1 MRTDWFQ
8 TSRSLFFSIILHI
21 ILGGILIFSFKFSAK
36 PTPVHK
42 PVTNI
47 VQATSVDKKQ
57 VELELKRLKDKE
69 EAKKAEEKKRQKKLE
84 KKAEEAKKKRIA
96 EEKKLKKLKKKKKEE
111 KKKRIAEEKKL
122 KKLKKKKKEE
132 KKKRIAEE
140 KKLKKLK
147 KEKKELEKKQKLERE
162 KKRKEAERKRKEEEK
177 LKAEEAERKRKEEE
191 KKLKEKALQEELEA
205 EQSEHDQSEISK
217 FTNLIINA
225 IENRFNCSPLF
236 KGISNKILIR
246 MGESGKVIESTIIE
260 SSGNELFDQR
270 AEKAVYS
277 ASPLPVPTDSKLFN
291 EMRKIRITFE
301 PVCER

>member
-122 KKLKKKKKEE
+122 KKLKK
-132 KKKRIAEE
+132 
-140 KKLKKLK
+140 
-147 KEKKELEKKQKLERE
+147 EKKELEKKK
-162 KKRKEAERKRKEEEK
+162 KEAERKRKEEEK

-301 PVCER
+301 PLCER

>member
-122 KKLKKKKKEE
+122 KKLKK
-132 KKKRIAEE
+132 
-140 KKLKKLK
+140 
-147 KEKKELEKKQKLERE
+147 EKKELEKKQKLERE
-162 KKRKEAERKRKEEEK
+162 KKKKEAERKRKEEEK

-225 IENRFNCSPLF
+225 IENRFNCSTLF

-246 MGESGKVIESTIIE
+246 MSESGKVIESTIIE

>member
-21 ILGGILIFSFKFSAK
+21 ILGGILIYSFKFSAK

-122 KKLKKKKKEE
+122 KKLE
-132 KKKRIAEE
+132 
-140 KKLKKLK
+140 

-225 IENRFNCSPLF
+225 IENRFNCSTLF

>member
-122 KKLKKKKKEE
+122 KKLKK
-132 KKKRIAEE
+132 
-140 KKLKKLK
+140 
-147 KEKKELEKKQKLERE
+147 EKKELEKKQKLERE
-162 KKRKEAERKRKEEEK
+162 KKKKEAERKRKEEEK

-205 EQSEHDQSEISK
+205 EQSEHDQSEILK
-217 FTNLIINA
+217 FTSLIKHA
-225 IENRFNCSPLF
+225 IENKFNETNLKEGLSC
-236 KGISNKILIR
+236 KIIIR
-246 MGESGKVIESTIIE
+246 MSEGGKVIESAIVE

-277 ASPLPVPTDSKLFN
+277 ASPLPVPSESRLFN
-291 EMRKIRITFE
+291 KMRSIRITFD
-301 PVCER
+301 P

>member
-122 KKLKKKKKEE
+122 KKLKK
-132 KKKRIAEE
+132 
-140 KKLKKLK
+140 
-147 KEKKELEKKQKLERE
+147 EKKELEKKQKLERE
-162 KKRKEAERKRKEEEK
+162 KKKKEAERKRKEEEK

-191 KKLKEKALQEELEA
+191 KKLKEKALREELEA
-205 EQSEHDQSEISK
+205 EQSEHDQSEILK
-217 FTNLIINA
+217 FTSLIKHA
-225 IENRFNCSPLF
+225 IENKFNETNLKEGLSC
-236 KGISNKILIR
+236 KIIIR
-246 MGESGKVIESTIIE
+246 MSEGGKVIESTIVE

-277 ASPLPVPTDSKLFN
+277 ASPLPVPSESRLFN
-291 EMRKIRITFE
+291 KMRSIRITFD
-301 PVCER
+301 P

>member
-122 KKLKKKKKEE
+122 KKLE
-132 KKKRIAEE
+132 
-140 KKLKKLK
+140 

-162 KKRKEAERKRKEEEK
+162 KKKK
-177 LKAEEAERKRKEEE
+177 EAERKRKEEE

>member
-36 PTPVHK
+36 PIPVHK

-122 KKLKKKKKEE
+122 KKLE
-132 KKKRIAEE
+132 
-140 KKLKKLK
+140 

-162 KKRKEAERKRKEEEK
+162 KKKKEAERKRKEEEKLKAEEAERKRKEEEK

-225 IENRFNCSPLF
+225 IENRFNCSTLF

-246 MGESGKVIESTIIE
+246 MSESGKVIESTIIE

>member
-21 ILGGILIFSFKFSAK
+21 ILGGVLIFSFKFSAK
-36 PTPVHK
+36 PIPVHK

-69 EAKKAEEKKRQKKLE
+69 EAKKAKEKKRQKKLE
-84 KKAEEAKKKRIA
+84 RKAEETKKKRIA
-96 EEKKLKKLKKKKKEE
+96 EEKKLKKLE
-111 KKKRIAEEKKL
+111 
-122 KKLKKKKKEE
+122 
-132 KKKRIAEE
+132 
-140 KKLKKLK
+140 

-162 KKRKEAERKRKEEEK
+162 KKKKEAERKRKEEEK

-205 EQSEHDQSEISK
+205 EQSEHDQSEILK
-217 FTNLIINA
+217 FTSLIKHA
-225 IENRFNCSPLF
+225 IENKFNETNLKEGLSC
-236 KGISNKILIR
+236 KILIR
-246 MGESGKVIESTIIE
+246 MSEGGKVIESTIVE

-270 AEKAVYS
+270 AEKAVFAS
-277 ASPLPVPTDSKLFN
+277 SPLPVPSESKLIN
-291 EMRKIRITFE
+291 KMRSIRITFD
-301 PVCER
+301 P

>member
-84 KKAEEAKKKRIA
+84 KKAEEAKKKRIT
-96 EEKKLKKLKKKKKEE
+96 EEKKLKKL
-111 KKKRIAEEKKL
+111 R
-122 KKLKKKKKEE
+122 KKKKEE

-147 KEKKELEKKQKLERE
+147 KEKKELEKKQKLEKE
-162 KKRKEAERKRKEEEK
+162 KKKKEAERKRKEEEK

-191 KKLKEKALQEELEA
+191 KKLKEKALQEELEV
-205 EQSEHDQSEISK
+205 EQLQYDQSEISK

-225 IENRFNCSPLF
+225 IESKFNKINLKEGLSC
-236 KGISNKILIR
+236 KILIR
-246 MGESGKVIESTIIE
+246 MVEGGNVIESNIVE
-260 SSGNELFDQR
+260 SSGDETFDQR
-270 AEKAVYS
+270 AVKAVS
-277 ASPLPVPTDSKLFN
+277 RASPLPVPTESRLFN
-291 EMRKIRITFE
+291 KMRTIRITFE
-301 PVCER
+301 P

>member
-1 MRTDWFQ
+1 M
-8 TSRSLFFSIILHI
+8 
-21 ILGGILIFSFKFSAK
+21 LIKMEIFLLI
-36 PTPVHK
+36 T
-42 PVTNI
+42 
-47 VQATSVDKKQ
+47 
-57 VELELKRLKDKE
+57 
-69 EAKKAEEKKRQKKLE
+69 
-84 KKAEEAKKKRIA
+84 
-96 EEKKLKKLKKKKKEE
+96 
-111 KKKRIAEEKKL
+111 
-122 KKLKKKKKEE
+122 
-132 KKKRIAEE
+132 
-140 KKLKKLK
+140 
-147 KEKKELEKKQKLERE
+147 EKKQKLERE
-162 KKRKEAERKRKEEEK
+162 KKKKEAERKRKEEEK

-225 IENRFNCSPLF
+225 IENRFNCSTLF

-246 MGESGKVIESTIIE
+246 MSESGKVIESTIIE

>member
-122 KKLKKKKKEE
+122 KKLKK
-132 KKKRIAEE
+132 
-140 KKLKKLK
+140 
-147 KEKKELEKKQKLERE
+147 EKKELEKKQKLERE

-205 EQSEHDQSEISK
+205 EQSEHDQSEILK
-217 FTNLIINA
+217 FTSLIKHA
-225 IENRFNCSPLF
+225 IENKFNETNLKEGLSC
-236 KGISNKILIR
+236 KIIIR
-246 MGESGKVIESTIIE
+246 MSEGGKVIESTIVE

-277 ASPLPVPTDSKLFN
+277 ASPLPVPSESRLFN
-291 EMRKIRITFE
+291 KMRSIRITFD
-301 PVCER
+301 P

>member
-122 KKLKKKKKEE
+122 KKLE
-132 KKKRIAEE
+132 
-140 KKLKKLK
+140 

-225 IENRFNCSPLF
+225 IENRFNETNLKEGLSC
-236 KGISNKILIR
+236 KIIIR
-246 MGESGKVIESTIIE
+246 MSEGGKVIESAIVE
-260 SSGNELFDQR
+260 SSGNELFDKR

-277 ASPLPVPTDSKLFN
+277 ASPLPVPSESRLFN
-291 EMRKIRITFE
+291 KMRSIRITFD
-301 PVCER
+301 P